1 MAFTQDLRTQRRN
14 YNDGE
19 TRIGEKDRLWYDSNT
34 NTIRI
39 SDGETPGGIIVGG
52 SGGSGD
58 YTLPTATSTV
68 LGGVKIGSNISI
80 NAGVIS
86 VAAPFSGSYTD
97 LTNKPTIPAAQ
108 VNSDWNAS
116 SGLAQILNKP
126 TLFSGSYTDLTNKPT
141 IPDAQIQ
148 SDWTQS
154 NNASLDFIKNKPTI
168 PDIGPIQ
175 EVFSATTEPMGHA
188 DKSQST
194 ISFDDSTRTFTISPV
209 STSYNVWV
217 KGVKFVISTTRTV
230 TIPNTSGLYY
240 IYFDAAGA
248 LQYQTTF
255 FDWPNQA
262 PTAYVYWNSGTGKA
276 PMVADER
283 HGIVLDWQTHEYL
296 HRTRGAAIAN
306 GFGASNYIL
315 GGNGSLNTHIQ
326 LDIASGTFFD
336 EDLEVEVVST
346 NTPTA
351 NTWEQDLTGPSQ
363 IPIFYLSG
371 TTGWVRDNPT
381 TFPLKRGSSRPV
393 CNLNTGGTWSTPD
406 IDNNKFGATFIIAT
420 NNINYPVMGVIGQS
434 QHANQSEA
442 EALEWNDLELT
453 GFPVVEFR
461 PLYKVVYETKNSYTN
476 TPKARIVSV
485 WDLRSFDSVTS
496 AAASF
501 VDANALS
508 GTVLAPSVVTS
519 SLTSVG
525 TLTGLTTSGAASI
538 TYTPGTAV
546 GVALTATGKDTIGGT
561 GYFDFLR
568 ATNTTSGVA
577 NGTKTFRLNSTGAV
591 EIINSAYSATILSLT
606 DAGAMST
613 ALPYQVAG
621 KQAVNGPVFRAYIA
635 VGQTITSGSQQK
647 VTFGTE
653 TFDTNNNFASSTF
666 TPTVEGYYQL
676 NATVRIAGTASTGEY
691 MLVLWKNG
699 AEYARG
705 HNGSGT
711 EIGAS
716 FYSLQVSD
724 IAYANG
730 TTDYFEIYIQQGSG
744 GNRDTTAGAFISYFS
759 GGMIRGA

>member
-1 MAFTQDLRTQRRN
+1 
-14 YNDGE
+14 
-19 TRIGEKDRLWYDSNT
+19 
-34 NTIRI
+34 
-39 SDGETPGGIIVGG
+39 
-52 SGGSGD
+52 
-58 YTLPTATSTV
+58 
-68 LGGVKIGSNISI
+68 
-80 NAGVIS
+80 
-86 VAAPFSGSYTD
+86 
-97 LTNKPTIPAAQ
+97 
-108 VNSDWNAS
+108 
-116 SGLAQILNKP
+116 
-126 TLFSGSYTDLTNKPT
+126 
-141 IPDAQIQ
+141 
-148 SDWTQS
+148 
-154 NNASLDFIKNKPTI
+154 
-168 PDIGPIQ
+168 
-175 EVFSATTEPMGHA
+175 
-188 DKSQST
+188 
-194 ISFDDSTRTFTISPV
+194 
-209 STSYNVWV
+209 
-217 KGVKFVISTTRTV
+217 
-230 TIPNTSGLYY
+230 
-240 IYFDAAGA
+240 
-248 LQYQTTF
+248 
-255 FDWPNQA
+255 
-262 PTAYVYWNSGTGKA
+262 
-276 PMVADER
+276 
-283 HGIVLDWQTHEYL
+283 
-296 HRTRGAAIAN
+296 
-306 GFGASNYIL
+306 
-315 GGNGSLNTHIQ
+315 
-326 LDIASGTFFD
+326 
-336 EDLEVEVVST
+336 
-346 NTPTA
+346 
-351 NTWEQDLTGPSQ
+351 
-363 IPIFYLSG
+363 
-371 TTGWVRDNPT
+371 
-381 TFPLKRGSSRPV
+381 V

-525 TLTGLTTSGAASI
+525 TLTNLTVTNTIAGSINGSIVWINSTPAPGDPFRTAISAASGNASISLTSGLPGLGSTVSWTFDTTKITFPDASQQTTAYTGNAATVTNGVYTTDTGTVTNAMLAGSIANNKLANSSITVNGTSISLGSSATITAAAGTLTGNTLASGVLSSSLTSVGTLTGLTTSGAASI

-546 GVALTATGKDTIGGT
+546 GVALTTTGKDTIGGT

-606 DAGAMST
+606 DAGAMSV
-613 ALPYQVAG
+613 ALPYQVNG
-621 KQAVNGPVFRAYIA
+621 KQAVNGPAFRAYIA

-691 MLVLWKNG
+691 MLVIWKNG

-730 TTDYFEIYIQQGSG
+730 STDYFEIYIQQGSG

-759 GGMIRGA
+759 GCMIRGA